1 MAKMNEIDSLRR
13 KIDIMDD
20 ILIEGLL
27 KRFELTDEVAA
38 AKRKLGMDIE
48 VPERENEIRLRIEKA
63 VFECCDN
70 AQKKEEMLKA
80 ILNIYDKILAE
91 SKLLQGREAS
101 LTDGGKES

>member
-48 VPERENEIRLRIEKA
+48 VPERENEIR
-63 VFECCDN
+63 
-70 AQKKEEMLKA
+70 
-80 ILNIYDKILAE
+80 
-91 SKLLQGREAS
+91 
-101 LTDGGKES
+101 